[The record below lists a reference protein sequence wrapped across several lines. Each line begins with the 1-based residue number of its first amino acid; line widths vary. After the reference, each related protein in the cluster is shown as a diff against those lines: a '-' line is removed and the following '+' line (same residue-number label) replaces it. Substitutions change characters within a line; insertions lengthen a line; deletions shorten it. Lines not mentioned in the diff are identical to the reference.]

1 MRFVTILIRNLKL
14 RPLRMLITIMGVAAA
29 VGGFSILTGL
39 GRGLEEAWNSGLVKQ
54 GTHLLVYQKGLMNH
68 MTGTINEHIAA
79 DIGKV
84 AGVESVAAELF
95 DLITLESGVSI
106 LTRGWSADSP
116 LWQYASLIAGR
127 RPAGGAPYEV
137 VLGEGLAQSLDL
149 KPGGTIMPF
158 GSTLK
163 VVGVAR
169 MDSVLSNNSMIMSL
183 EGLQKLLDREGKI
196 TVLHIRVDRGQDAN
210 ELEQVRDRLATLF
223 PRFQFVAAQA
233 AVQESD
239 LYRFWRGMAWAASLV
254 GLIMGLLIVFN
265 TMLVAVLEKTR
276 EIGVLAA
283 VGWSRRRI
291 LALILSES
299 LLISALGGLTGIAI
313 GYLGLQLLVM
323 HPKLQ
328 GFVVVAP
335 SLTVLLQQ
343 FIIILLIGIGGGF
356 LPAWRALHLNLI
368 DALKER

>member
-1 MRFVTILIRNLKL
+1 MRFATILIRNLRL
-14 RPLRMLITIMGVAAA
+14 RPLRMLITILGVAAA

-39 GRGLEEAWNSGLVKQ
+39 GRGVEEAWNSGLVKQ
-54 GTHLLVYQKGLMNH
+54 GTHLLVYQKGLMNLL
-68 MTGTINEHIAA
+68 TGTINEGTAA
-79 DIGKV
+79 EIRK
-84 AGVESVAAELF
+84 AEGVESVAAELF
-95 DLITLESGVSI
+95 DVITLESGVSI

-116 LWQYASLIAGR
+116 LWRYASLISGR
-127 RPAGGAPYEV
+127 RPAGGASYEV
-137 VLGEGLAQSLDL
+137 VVGAGLAQSLDL
-149 KPGGTIMPF
+149 KPGGAIMPF

-196 TVLHIRVDRGQDAN
+196 TVLHIRVERGQDAN
-210 ELEQVRDRLATLF
+210 ELEQVRGRLAKLF
-223 PRFQFVAAQA
+223 PRFVFVAAQTA
-233 AVQESD
+233 IQDID

-291 LALILSES
+291 LVLIMSES
-299 LLISALGGLTGIAI
+299 LLISALGGLAGIAI
-313 GYLGLQLLVM
+313 GYLGLQLLIM

-335 SLTVLLQQ
+335 SLAVLVQQ
-343 FIIILLIGIGGGF
+343 FSIILLIGIGGGF